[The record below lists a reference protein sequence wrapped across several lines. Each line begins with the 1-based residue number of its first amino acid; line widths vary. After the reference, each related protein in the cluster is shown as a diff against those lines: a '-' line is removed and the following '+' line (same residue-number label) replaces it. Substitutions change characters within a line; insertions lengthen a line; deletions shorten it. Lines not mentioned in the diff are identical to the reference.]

1 MYKGAKGYGDDPV
14 QTVRAACLR
23 WVIAIAFKIS
33 THGGEEILSSWKS
46 EDWLRMMRTKQQGNA
61 WLASVNEEELPK
73 PVLEKYHEVL
83 TLPSVMWAN
92 VPWVL
97 ILRLRKA

>member
-1 MYKGAKGYGDDPV
+1 MEIRGLAKDDEDK
-14 QTVRAACLR
+14 AA
-23 WVIAIAFKIS
+23 
-33 THGGEEILSSWKS
+33 E
-46 EDWLRMMRTKQQGNA
+46 NA
-61 WLASVNEEELPK
+61 WLPSMNEEELPK

-83 TLPSVMWAN
+83 TLSSVMWAN